1 VEIGPIGRR
10 AGLRA
15 GLPDGEPPLLAPP
28 PPKKDGAPHGSNV
41 GESISTAP
49 APHERD
55 SPGEDVG
62 TTQFPPPGCVP
73 PSPSPSPSPSTVG
86 GAGGAGAGAGAA
98 SNSPPDKLPSLRA
111 KRAPTPPLP
120 PEAAGTAANS
130 LQTTTSTTTATGGG
144 KLHCRRASSP
154 AATSSSAQEEQQQQQ
169 QHSDPATS
177 SRALTKRPRFQFDQ
191 LSPDLDELKQ
201 AFAHPILGVPTKPL
215 KRKLSCR
222 RCFVGSEAVEWL
234 MESVGGVVR
243 QQAIGLGLRMWAS
256 GLFKHVGRKR
266 PFSDGP
272 HYFYFA
278 KDHDSRKKKK
288 HPTLLRSRSSL
299 KSQYLSLQDDAP
311 TPKGGWLDVKEGE
324 QWTKHWCLLAEM
336 QHIHATKT
344 LGSEKEEPSRWGLAL
359 YKELSDHNILDLMA
373 ELTAASTG
381 IKFKTRRINKEKYK
395 QCFTGAKA
403 VDWCM
408 QNKKSSSRSD
418 AVELMFRNFCWLLK
432 IYFTLLKTLE
442 KQTIQD
448 LLSFLGWSQSP
459 HRKPI
464 YEVMEPI
471 TS

>member
-1 VEIGPIGRR
+1 VLAFVPGFLM
-10 AGLRA
+10 AS
-15 GLPDGEPPLLAPP
+15 LLFLLLP

-41 GESISTAP
+41 GESISTSP

-86 GAGGAGAGAGAA
+86 GAGAGAGAGAA

-222 RCFVGSEAVEWL
+222 RCFVGWCHPPL
-234 MESVGGVVR
+234 LLVV
-243 QQAIGLGLRMWAS
+243 ALLGLA
-256 GLFKHVGRKR
+256 
-266 PFSDGP
+266 
-272 HYFYFA
+272 
-278 KDHDSRKKKK
+278 
-288 HPTLLRSRSSL
+288 
-299 KSQYLSLQDDAP
+299 
-311 TPKGGWLDVKEGE
+311 WL
-324 QWTKHWCLLAEM
+324 
-336 QHIHATKT
+336 
-344 LGSEKEEPSRWGLAL
+344 GLAL
-359 YKELSDHNILDLMA
+359 FAMWR
-373 ELTAASTG
+373 AAHLLAMLCALG
-381 IKFKTRRINKEKYK
+381 RIR
-395 QCFTGAKA
+395 G
-403 VDWCM
+403 
-408 QNKKSSSRSD
+408 R
-418 AVELMFRNFCWLLK
+418 
-432 IYFTLLKTLE
+432 
-442 KQTIQD
+442 
-448 LLSFLGWSQSP
+448 
-459 HRKPI
+459 
-464 YEVMEPI
+464 
-471 TS
+471 